1 MYEKLLCFAS
11 SRPSSLTGCTSPPFW
26 KIILET
32 NHNQWTVQIYSGSTK
47 WVTCI
52 YYLNYWSYRCHG
64 CAVKFVTYTNTFIAF
79 LGLLVFL
86 GGRIV
91 HVNPIKLTVHVV
103 TKAPLPLQVIFVNL
117 PFLFLM
123 IQDLRLSIPQKY
135 LLLGCFTLPL

>member
-1 MYEKLLCFAS
+1 MSDLYLLPELLELPLSWVRCEICYLYEYIYCF
-11 SRPSSLTGCTSPPFW
+11 PGPTS
-26 KIILET
+26 
-32 NHNQWTVQIYSGSTK
+32 
-47 WVTCI
+47 
-52 YYLNYWSYRCHG
+52 
-64 CAVKFVTYTNTFIAF
+64 
-79 LGLLVFL
+79 FL